1 VLSRLAES
9 FYWIGRYLERAEA
22 TARLLAE
29 HYHLTVEDRSVP
41 DDIAAT
47 VVLDALSLPHEG
59 VATPTDLVRRLLGDV
74 DNPSTVIGSV
84 GAAREN
90 ARSVRDALSGDV
102 FESLNAAYLTLTRG
116 LTAAASPGPSMYRV
130 IERLMVVNGAIEWT
144 MSRDEGHWF
153 LTLGRSLER
162 IDMTGRLLEVR
173 HEQLWPDTGPVAA
186 LRASA
191 ALSPF
196 LRTGEAPTGEQVRR
210 FLVLEPT
217 FPRSMLHSARVA
229 EDAVRGLQAQGS
241 VAADGHL
248 TREAGVMRS
257 RLEFAGGVSDD
268 PAAVDQ
274 LAHDTAISAVSA
286 ALATADAYFRQAG
299 TIVWS
304 H

>member
-41 DDIAAT
+41 DDVAAA
-47 VVLDALSLPHEG
+47 VVLDALSLPHGTITSPSE
-59 VATPTDLVRRLLGDV
+59 LVRALLGDV
-74 DNPSTVIGSV
+74 GNPSTVIGAV

-90 ARSVRDALSGDV
+90 ARSVRDAISGDV
-102 FESLNAAYLTLTRG
+102 FESLNGAYLTLTRG
-116 LTAAASPGPSMYRV
+116 LMAAASPGPSMHRV

-144 MSRDEGHWF
+144 MTRDEGHWF
-153 LTLGRSLER
+153 LLLGRSLER
-162 IDMTGRLLEVR
+162 IDMTSRLLDVHHEV
-173 HEQLWPDTGPVAA
+173 LWPDTGPIAT
-186 LRASA
+186 LRSA
-191 ALSPF
+191 AGLTPF
-196 LRTGEAPTGEQVRR
+196 LRTGEPPTGDAVRR

-217 FPRSMLHSARVA
+217 FPRSLLHSARGA
-229 EDAVRGLQAQGS
+229 EEAARGLQLQGN
-241 VAADGHL
+241 AADATL
-248 TREAGVMRS
+248 LREVGLMRS
-257 RLEFAGGVSDD
+257 RLEFAGLVQD
-268 PAAVDQ
+268 PSEVDALAAETQMSAVD
-274 LAHDTAISAVSA
+274 A

>member
-41 DDIAAT
+41 DDVAAA
-47 VVLDALSLPHEG
+47 VVLDALSLPHDTVTSPSE
-59 VATPTDLVRRLLGDV
+59 LVRALLGDV
-74 DNPSTVIGSV
+74 GNPSTVIGAV

-90 ARSVRDALSGDV
+90 ARSVRDALTGDV
-102 FESLNAAYLTLTRG
+102 FESLNGAYLTLTRG
-116 LTAAASPGPSMYRV
+116 LMAAASPGPSMYRV

-153 LTLGRSLER
+153 LMLGRSLER
-162 IDMTGRLLEVR
+162 VDMTGRLLDVR
-173 HEQLWPDTGPVAA
+173 HEQYWPDTGPVAT
-186 LRASA
+186 LRAA
-191 ALSPF
+191 AGLSPF
-196 LRTGEAPTGEQVRR
+196 LRTGEAPTGEAVRR

-217 FPRSMLHSARVA
+217 FPRSMLHGARQA
-229 EDAVRGLQAQGS
+229 EEAVRGLQAQGGGS
-241 VAADGHL
+241 DAAL
-248 TREAGVMRS
+248 LREVGVMRS
-257 RLEFAGGVSDD
+257 RLEFAGLVQD
-268 PAAVDQ
+268 PAEVDQ
-274 LAHDTAISAVSA
+274 LAHDTQVSAVDA
-286 ALATADAYFRQAG
+286 GLATADAYFRQAG